1 MVNILKFIFLIFFV
15 ALSFSFSKGVGDG
28 KMALVR
34 KNYASIIKDEVRF
47 DENNTYIT
55 LNNNLVEEY
64 YNKKFTNDNSDL
76 NEEIEILSVIC
87 LEDLNKIILK
97 NQDVN
102 NSNAINEVTQAMIWK
117 DKFQIKIDSYNKE
130 VENRRDSIIR
140 LRKEY
145 ESKCYNDNSKYYNSL
160 NSAQKEKYNEDK
172 KKFESLINPT
182 ELINGVGLQTK
193 EDLNDVLSDY
203 VIKKENN
210 KFTYQFANKTIE
222 MTYNDEHD
230 NILVQASFILD
241 YNEIEKYIA
250 KINQNNE
257 FKLIKKSSIPNIKN
271 KLIKNEL
278 LIYKSKTNTSC
289 EIFYDINYAEVRI
302 INFK

>member
-145 ESKCYNDNSKYYNSL
+145 ESKCYNDNSKYTSNPSFF
-160 NSAQKEKYNEDK
+160 QK
-172 KKFESLINPT
+172 
-182 ELINGVGLQTK
+182 
-193 EDLNDVLSDY
+193 
-203 VIKKENN
+203 
-210 KFTYQFANKTIE
+210 
-222 MTYNDEHD
+222 
-230 NILVQASFILD
+230 
-241 YNEIEKYIA
+241 
-250 KINQNNE
+250 
-257 FKLIKKSSIPNIKN
+257 
-271 KLIKNEL
+271 
-278 LIYKSKTNTSC
+278 
-289 EIFYDINYAEVRI
+289 NY
-302 INFK
+302 F